1 MWLVVE
7 VCRDRQGLE
16 KLPRHD
22 HAPARPPSRRHTH
35 KILVRNFWE
44 KLEGC
49 EMTAAPKKVILSK
62 AEEKAVPTFRLDYD
76 KLLDEFKK
84 SGGNMSKA
92 ARICGVSRESAYWR
106 AKRDPEFK
114 AKFEAA
120 KAEIAVLNNPTQA
133 VPESVMLPDGADLP
147 PPQEGDLTPVLGVAA
162 EQKPEWQRHFEAS
175 LRTYGLPPIA
185 AIHAKVEF
193 TQIEKLMVQ
202 NPDFAARCRQLCD
215 EANSRI
221 LFFARERAMS
231 GKADQVL
238 LAWLKAYN
246 ENFRDKASVQVSGMV
261 KHQHGHVILT
271 PQMLEQ
277 VEKAEAA
284 RREFIEDNKKTIEAE
299 VVKSEAV
306 K

>member
-1 MWLVVE
+1 VTTS
-7 VCRDRQGLE
+7 Q
-16 KLPRHD
+16 
-22 HAPARPPSRRHTH
+22 
-35 KILVRNFWE
+35 
-44 KLEGC
+44 
-49 EMTAAPKKVILSK
+49 KKVVLSK
-62 AEEKAVPTFRLDYD
+62 AEEEAVPSARLNYD
-76 KLLDEFKK
+76 KFLEELKR
-84 SGGNMSKA
+84 SGGNITKA
-92 ARICGVSRESAYWR
+92 ARAVGMSRETAYWR

-114 AKFEAA
+114 AKLEAV
-120 KAEIAVLNNPTQA
+120 KDELAVLDNPPQA
-133 VPESVMLPDGADLP
+133 VPESVQLPDGAELP
-147 PPQEGDLTPVLGVAA
+147 VPAQGDLVPVLGVSP
-162 EQKPEWQRHFEAS
+162 ELKPEWQRKFEAS

-185 AIHAKVEF
+185 AIHAQVEF
-193 TQIEKLMVQ
+193 AQIEKLIAQ

-246 ENFRDKASVQVSGMV
+246 ENFRDKASLQVSGMV

-299 VVKSEAV
+299 IVKSEAV